1 MSKIPE
7 VFAIFEQKLA
17 HVLSF
22 TVDPLKS
29 KDLKNA
35 LEEIL
40 TYFSGIVEY
49 ASKAES
55 RIAELEEEND
65 RLQDGWF
72 RDETICPDGSLRPK
86 VSDLLNRIAELSQ
99 AVGLITTLKP
109 TMVMDANHPLDMV
122 REVGEHVTARI
133 AELEAENNRLAEL
146 LHNELSSVEIATDS
160 GNKRWVALND
170 IYENGEKHNANWCKR
185 KAQEGLGIK

>member
-22 TVDPLKS
+22 TVVPLKS

-40 TYFSGIVEY
+40 TYFSGIVER

-55 RIAELEEEND
+55 RIAELEVAQ
-65 RLQDGWF
+65 RW
-72 RDETICPDGSLRPK
+72 IP
-86 VSDLLNRIAELSQ
+86 
-99 AVGLITTLKP
+99 
-109 TMVMDANHPLDMV
+109 
-122 REVGEHVTARI
+122 VGERLPEEFTPVLTFSKDNDKPVTAI
-133 AELEAENNRLAEL
+133 LAAGFWWS
-146 LHNELSSVEIATDS
+146 NVDDAGFWSSDVD
-160 GNKRWVALND
+160 WALNVTHWMPLPSAPESED
-170 IYENGEKHNANWCKR
+170 E
-185 KAQEGLGIK
+185 